1 MLTLNNTLSLSAQG
15 KQTASTGDLYDSI
28 LISLHWSL
36 VSATSLSGFSLM
48 HKIYCALN
56 LEAAKSRIRLTRRL
70 NNQNNSRE
78 EPVGNNF
85 SESVFFLFHKASDNC
100 TIMPELEYFNFM
112 STRNLLFHGI
122 TENTEKEMF
131 SLGKKRKTELGFV
144 ITCV

>member
-15 KQTASTGDLYDSI
+15 KQTASTGDLYNSI

-112 STRNLLFHGI
+112 STRNLLFHSI

-131 SLGKKRKTELGFV
+131 SLEKKRKTELGFV

>member
-1 MLTLNNTLSLSAQG
+1 MLTINNTLSLSAQG

-36 VSATSLSGFSLM
+36 VSATSLSGFSLI

-56 LEAAKSRIRLTRRL
+56 LEAAKLRIRPTRRL

-85 SESVFFLFHKASDNC
+85 SVSIFFLFHKASDNC
-100 TIMPELEYFNFM
+100 TIMPQLEYFNFM
-112 STRNLLFHGI
+112 STRNLLFHDI

-131 SLGKKRKTELGFV
+131 ALGKKRKTELGFV